1 MTSFQ
6 SVAGFMASPAF
17 IPFSL
22 IALRFSSVLPLLSR
36 WIVSILLP
44 AFAKSGISFVGSVT
58 IRCVS
63 KYISLTLRIA
73 ATTLFP

>member
-1 MTSFQ
+1 
-6 SVAGFMASPAF
+6 MASPAF
-17 IPFSL
+17 IPLFF
-22 IALRFSSVLPLLSR
+22 IYLRFAVVSPLLSR

-44 AFAKSGISFVGSVT
+44 ARAKSGIRFVGSVT

-63 KYISLTLRIA
+63 KYILLTLRIA